1 MAGTPRYKTAA
12 EMQAAIDEYF
22 IERGDKP
29 VTLSGLA
36 LHLGFTSRQSLIN
49 YKHKNKAFLDTI
61 SKAKLRCE
69 DYTESRLYDRDGQR
83 GAEFSL
89 RCNFGWNDK
98 VQEDGDTE
106 KLDAILGAIK
116 SEANKA

>member
-12 EMQAAIDEYF
+12 EMQAKIDEYF
-22 IERGDKP
+22 TERDGRP
-29 VTLSGLA
+29 ITLSGLA
-36 LHLGFTSRQSLIN
+36 LHLGFLSRQSLLN

-61 SKAKLRCE
+61 TRAKLRCE
-69 DYTESRLYDRDGQR
+69 SYAEERLFDRDGQR

-98 VQEDGDTE
+98 VQEDGDTD

-116 SEANKA
+116 GEAAK

>member
-12 EMQAAIDEYF
+12 EMQAAIDDYF
-22 IERGDKP
+22 NMRDGQP

-36 LHLGFTSRQSLIN
+36 LHLGFLSRQTLLN

-61 SKAKLRCE
+61 MRAKLRCE

>member
-49 YKHKNKAFLDTI
+49 YKHKNKTFLDTI
-61 SKAKLRCE
+61 LKAKLRCE

-89 RCNFGWNDK
+89 RCNFSWNDK
-98 VQEDGDTE
+98 AQEDGDTD